1 MSDMK
6 CPFCGKKLWYDE
18 QDGVYRCMKSA
29 CVMDYEGGTEK
40 QWQELIRTRKALEKI
55 KKVVDGFGWGCGNMH
70 LPDYHDGLII
80 REIVNEALEQKD
92 V

>member
-6 CPFCGKKLWYDE
+6 CPFCQQELDK
-18 QDGVYRCMKSA
+18 VYLIPEALVCMNCHRLATK
-29 CVMDYEGGTEK
+29 EL
-40 QWQELIRTRKALEKI
+40 WQELIRTRKALEGI

-80 REIVNEALEQKD
+80 AEIVNEALEQKD
-92 V
+92 VK